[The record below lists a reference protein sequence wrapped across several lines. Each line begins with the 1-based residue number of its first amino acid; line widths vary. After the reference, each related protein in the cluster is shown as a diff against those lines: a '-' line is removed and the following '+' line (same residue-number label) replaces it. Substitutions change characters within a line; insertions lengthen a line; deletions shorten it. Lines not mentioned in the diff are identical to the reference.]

1 MGKDGSDYAAAQ
13 AAAAEPPADGEE
25 ATAEPSF
32 FLSSD
37 DYFDCEFD
45 SDCTDKYTT
54 SSPKYLLS
62 EDTCTLPVEANGGA
76 TCIVTEVVSLVPEDV
91 ILCAAVSG
99 EGEAF

>member
-1 MGKDGSDYAAAQ
+1 LV
-13 AAAAEPPADGEE
+13 PPAEGEE
-25 ATAEPSF
+25 AIETPSF

-62 EDTCTLPVEANGGA
+62 EDTCTLATSANGGA
-76 TCIVTEVVSLVPEDV
+76 SCIVTEVVTLVPDDV
-91 ILCAAVSG
+91 LLCAAVSG